1 MKSQIEM
8 FKQRKAPVYHI
19 SLTSQATWK
28 GENMRKYFLKQKLI
42 GLVLIICGILAPV
55 ILDGDAT
62 VSVLFL
68 PLGAY
73 LIFTRNCV
81 IIDTK

>member
-1 MKSQIEM
+1 MKNDKFSW
-8 FKQRKAPVYHI
+8 RNGYTA
-19 SLTSQATWK
+19 K
-28 GENMRKYFLKQKLI
+28 GENMRKYFIKQKLI
-42 GLVLIICGILAPV
+42 GLALIMCGIIAPV

-62 VSVLFL
+62 VSVLIL